1 MTVRYIYSSERE
13 EKNDMGLL
21 EKQLERQITL
31 LYLLNIESSNI
42 SELARKLNIT
52 DKTITADIDHFNV
65 SCFPA
70 HIGINHYKEAFLRIP
85 KNINLDDIYVKIL
98 NSSINVKILKHIF
111 IAEPTLND
119 ISTEL
124 FLSKTSIRRIV
135 TKINTYFLH
144 EKMDI
149 QIDLDTK
156 LVIVGNETKIRRL
169 FASMFKEMYRVK
181 EFTYFDTIYQLLRRC
196 LKTQK
201 KGS

>member
-1 MTVRYIYSSERE
+1 M
-13 EKNDMGLL
+13 
-21 EKQLERQITL
+21 
-31 LYLLNIESSNI
+31 LNIESSNI

-181 EFTYFDTIYQLLRRC
+181 EFT
-196 LKTQK
+196 
-201 KGS
+201 

>member
-85 KNINLDDIYVKIL
+85 KNINLDDI
-98 NSSINVKILKHIF
+98 
-111 IAEPTLND
+111 
-119 ISTEL
+119 
-124 FLSKTSIRRIV
+124 
-135 TKINTYFLH
+135 
-144 EKMDI
+144 
-149 QIDLDTK
+149 
-156 LVIVGNETKIRRL
+156 
-169 FASMFKEMYRVK
+169 
-181 EFTYFDTIYQLLRRC
+181 
-196 LKTQK
+196 
-201 KGS
+201 